1 MRALLCQRL
10 SYGRY
15 CLQTALLLTSLV
27 SISQAATYEVDPAHA
42 NVRFAIDHFKTSTNT
57 GGFYNLTG
65 QMQYDASDKTGHIAI
80 DIPMQSL
87 NTGNKDFDQVLKS
100 PDFFD
105 AQRYP
110 VARFESTQW
119 HFATGTVYPQITR
132 IDGNLTLHGQTHP
145 VQLTTT
151 KYNCYFSLILKKS
164 VCGGDFTT
172 TIDRTKWGISKYVL
186 LGMSKDVKLDI
197 QFEAAKQ

>member
-1 MRALLCQRL
+1 MSSTVRKTVRLAQQVLGLLCLLPGL
-10 SYGRY
+10 S
-15 CLQTALLLTSLV
+15 SL
-27 SISQAATYEVDPAHA
+27 SHAATYNIDPAHT

-87 NTGNKDFDQVLKS
+87 NTGNKDFDEVLKS

-105 AQRYP
+105 AERYP
-110 VARFESTQW
+110 TAKFESTKW
-119 HFATGTVYPQITR
+119 HFAAGTVYPQITR
-132 IDGNLTLHGQTHP
+132 IDGNLSLHGQTHP
-145 VQLTTT
+145 VQLTAT

-197 QFEAAKQ
+197 QIEAAKE

>member
-1 MRALLCQRL
+1 MLFTVRKTVRLAQQALGLLCLLPGL
-10 SYGRY
+10 S
-15 CLQTALLLTSLV
+15 SL
-27 SISQAATYEVDPAHA
+27 SHAATYNIDPAHA

-65 QMQYDASDKTGHIAI
+65 QMQYDANDKTGHIAI

-87 NTGNKDFDQVLKS
+87 NTGNKDFDEVLKS

-105 AQRYP
+105 AERYP
-110 VARFESTQW
+110 TAKFESTEW
-119 HFATGTVYPQITR
+119 HFAAGTVYPQITR
-132 IDGNLTLHGQTHP
+132 IDGNLSLHGQTHP
-145 VQLTTT
+145 VQLTAT

-172 TIDRTKWGISKYVL
+172 TIDRTKWGVSKYVL

-197 QFEAAKQ
+197 QIEAAKQ

>member
-1 MRALLCQRL
+1 MRDASSQRL
-10 SYGRY
+10 PYDRY
-15 CLQTALLLTSLV
+15 CLQIGLLFIGLV

-65 QMQYDASDKTGHIAI
+65 HMQYDAQGKTGHIAI
-80 DIPMQSL
+80 DIPINTL
-87 NTGNKDFDQVLKS
+87 NTGNKDFDKVLKS

-105 AQRYP
+105 ADRYP
-110 VARFESTQW
+110 AARFESTQW
-119 HFATGTVYPQITR
+119 HFAKGTVYPQITR

-145 VQLTTT
+145 VQLTAT
-151 KYNCYFSLILKKS
+151 KYNCYFSLIVKKS

-172 TIDRTKWGISKYVL
+172 TIDRSKWGINKYVL
-186 LGMSKDVKLDI
+186 LGISKEVALTI